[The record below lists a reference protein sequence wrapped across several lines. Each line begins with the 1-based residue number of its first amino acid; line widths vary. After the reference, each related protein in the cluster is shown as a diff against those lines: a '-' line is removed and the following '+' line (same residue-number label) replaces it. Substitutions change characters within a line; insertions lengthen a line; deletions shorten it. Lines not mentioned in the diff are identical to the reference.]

1 MNPPNTMTTP
11 TATAAAATGSTSGL
25 AGSRLAPAKD
35 PITGLAMNRNA
46 GKQMLGADDFMK
58 LLTTQLTSQD
68 PMNPMKDTEFISQMA
83 NFTSLE
89 QMRSLSKSF
98 DTFTS
103 DQKMAAAPAYL
114 GRQVTITDPSGEITG
129 IVEAIKLKD
138 GKPAVVVNGKTYETK
153 LITGISTPPPP
164 VPATPVA
171 DAAAATPV
179 STAST
184 TQS

>member
-1 MNPPNTMTTP
+1 MNKT
-11 TATAAAATGSTSGL
+11 
-25 AGSRLAPAKD
+25 
-35 PITGLAMNRNA
+35 A

-89 QMRSLSKSF
+89 QMRTLSKSF
-98 DTFTS
+98 ESFTT
-103 DQKMAAAPAYL
+103 DQKLASAPSYL
-114 GRQVTITDPSGEITG
+114 GRQVTITDATGDTTG

-138 GKPAVVVNGKTYETK
+138 GKPAIVINGKTYETK

-164 VPATPVA
+164 AVPEPPASNTPTPVA
-171 DAAAATPV
+171 
-179 STAST
+179 
-184 TQS
+184 TQL